1 MLSAREIVPL
11 TLAAALLAAVG
22 VMALDVRRSK
32 QERLAAVAQ
41 PPAALQ
47 SADPAAGA
55 SAGAAGG
62 SRPAAMAPAHP
73 SDLGALPLR
82 SAALPPPV
90 RDRQAIHRELARRAG
105 MTYIDDMLAT
115 EDSTLVRWPDRTV
128 AALKVWVQPRAS
140 VPNWSDRYPGMVRE
154 VFAEWSAAGFPLRF
168 LHVVDSAGADL
179 HVRFTTALP
188 GRQIGLTNR
197 IRDRSGWIVGAEV
210 TVATQDESGEPFPP
224 SLVAGIA
231 RHEVGHA
238 LGLGHTRD
246 QTALM
251 YPESHTTTIG
261 PMDRATLH
269 LLYTLPPGSVR

>member
-11 TLAAALLAAVG
+11 TLATALLVAVG
-22 VMALDVRRSK
+22 VMALDVRASK
-32 QERLAAVAQ
+32 RERATAPEPAV
-41 PPAALQ
+41 ALQ
-47 SADPAAGA
+47 SGVPTTDASPPRAREGSAA
-55 SAGAAGG
+55 AA
-62 SRPAAMAPAHP
+62 RVNP

-82 SAALPPPV
+82 DAALPAPT
-90 RDRQAIHRELARRAG
+90 RDLAAIRRELARRAG
-105 MTYIDDMLAT
+105 TTYIEDMLAT
-115 EDSTLVRWPDRTV
+115 DDSTLVRWPDRTV
-128 AALKVWVQPRAS
+128 AALKVWVQPRS
-140 VPNWSDRYPGMVRE
+140 DVPHWDDRYPRLVRD
-154 VFAEWSAAGFPLRF
+154 VFTEWSAAGFPLRF

-197 IRDRSGWIVGAEV
+197 IRDRHGWIVGAEV
-210 TVATQDESGEPFPP
+210 TVATQDERGEPFPP

-238 LGLGHTRD
+238 LGLGHTVD

-251 YPESHTTTIG
+251 YPESRTTIIG

>member
-1 MLSAREIVPL
+1 MLTAREIVPL

-22 VMALDVRRSK
+22 VMALDVRRSGS
-32 QERLAAVAQ
+32 RRVAAEAQ
-41 PPAALQ
+41 PSVALQ
-47 SADPAAGA
+47 SDGPKMEASGA
-55 SAGAAGG
+55 TG
-62 SRPAAMAPAHP
+62 SRATAVHP

-82 SAALPPPV
+82 AAALPAPA
-90 RDRQAIHRELARRAG
+90 RDVAAIRRELARRAG
-105 MTYIDDMLAT
+105 TTYIDDMLAT

-128 AALKVWVQPRAS
+128 AALKVWVQPHAA
-140 VPNWSDRYPGMVRE
+140 VPGWSERYPRMVRD
-154 VFAEWSAAGFPLRF
+154 VFGEWSAAGFPLRF

-188 GRQIGLTNR
+188 GRQIGITNR
-197 IRDRSGWIVGAEV
+197 IRDRHGWIVGAEV
-210 TVATQDESGEPFPP
+210 TVATQDESGEIFPP

-269 LLYTLPPGSVR
+269 LLYMLPPGPVR

>member
-1 MLSAREIVPL
+1 MLSGRELVPL
-11 TLAAALLAAVG
+11 TLATALLVAVG
-22 VMALDVRRSK
+22 AMALDVRASRR
-32 QERLAAVAQ
+32 QRTAASE
-41 PPAALQ
+41 PAVTLQ
-47 SADPAAGA
+47 SGPAGADAASAPPPGDPAPA
-55 SAGAAGG
+55 SVD
-62 SRPAAMAPAHP
+62 P

-82 SAALPPPV
+82 AAALPAPT
-90 RDRQAIHRELARRAG
+90 RDLEAIRRELDRRAG
-105 MTYIDDMLAT
+105 RTYIDDMLAAD
-115 EDSTLVRWPDRTV
+115 DSTLVRWPDRTV
-128 AALKVWVQPRAS
+128 AALKVWVQPRAE
-140 VPNWSDRYPGMVRE
+140 VPHWDDRYPAMVRD
-154 VFAEWSAAGFPLRF
+154 VFTEWSAAGFPLRF

-197 IRDRSGWIVGAEV
+197 IRDRNGWIVAAEV
-210 TVATQDESGEPFPP
+210 TVATQDERGEPFPP

-238 LGLGHTRD
+238 LGLGHTGD

-251 YPESHTTTIG
+251 YPESRTTTIG